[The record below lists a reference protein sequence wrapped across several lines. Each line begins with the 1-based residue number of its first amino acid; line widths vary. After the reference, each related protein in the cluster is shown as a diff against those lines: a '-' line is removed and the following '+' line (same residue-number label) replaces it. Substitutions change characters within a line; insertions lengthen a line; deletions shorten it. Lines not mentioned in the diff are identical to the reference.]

1 MQERGIAPSL
11 SDVERHR
18 HGALRRLWVA
28 CAVSIVVVTVD
39 QATKTWAVHRLRHGS
54 IHVVWKLD
62 LVLQYNTGSA
72 FSLARGLAPILAA
85 VAVVVVVVLLAFVRR
100 VNSGFLAGAIGLVVG
115 GAVGNLADRVL
126 RSHHGAVVDFI
137 APHFWPTFNVADAAI
152 VVGAFWAAFLLWR
165 SESARSS
172 R

>member
-1 MQERGIAPSL
+1 
-11 SDVERHR
+11 
-18 HGALRRLWVA
+18 
-28 CAVSIVVVTVD
+28 
-39 QATKTWAVHRLRHGS
+39 
-54 IHVVWKLD
+54 
-62 LVLQYNTGSA
+62 
-72 FSLARGLAPILAA
+72 LAPILAA